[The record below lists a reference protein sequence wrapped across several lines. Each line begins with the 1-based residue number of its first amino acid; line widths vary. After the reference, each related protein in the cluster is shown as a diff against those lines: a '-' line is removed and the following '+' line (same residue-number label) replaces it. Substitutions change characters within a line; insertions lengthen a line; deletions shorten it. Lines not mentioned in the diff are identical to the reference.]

1 MKLLNVA
8 GFAAFLFVV
17 SHSSF
22 AHVLTEWECRA
33 YANDAYTVV
42 LAKETG
48 VDKEMVQMAL
58 QNYLHEKPTDSY
70 IQDITDLN
78 MTVKMID
85 AAYSTIQHP
94 LGFAEQ
100 EYDKCVEETHE
111 KSI

>member
-1 MKLLNVA
+1 MRILNVA

-17 SHSSF
+17 SQTSF
-22 AHVLTEWECRA
+22 AHTLTEWECRA

-48 VDKEMVQMAL
+48 VDKDMVLAAL
-58 QNYLHEKPTDSY
+58 QSY
-70 IQDITDLN
+70 IHDKPDSSYIKDIDDLR

-85 AAYSTIQHP
+85 EAYASPQHP

-100 EYDKCVEETHE
+100 EYDKCVETIKE